1 VMYNRTMTDLELA
14 ISKLNPQQK
23 LAVETLEGPVLVIA
37 GPGTGKTQML
47 TLRIANILQS
57 RDVAPQNILCLTY
70 SEAGVAAMKK
80 RLSSFIGAAAYNVKI
95 HTFHSF
101 CNEVIGTFPEK
112 FIKVKELNRLD
123 DLTRV
128 KIIKQIIDELPEKEN
143 GYKIRPFYEK
153 YKYQGSLL
161 DSFKTLKMEGIFPD
175 DFVTL
180 TQEIYTEIEANPRL
194 NKKTGKPTSDWYKE
208 LESAQKN
215 TEVATVYKRYV
226 EKLEEEGLYDYEDMI
241 LFVIKAFREDDALL
255 SHYQEKFL
263 YMLVDEYQDTNGS
276 QNMIIKLLGS
286 FDKSPNIFAVGDDDQ
301 AIYRFQGANVQNL
314 LDFTTMFENV
324 KPISVAINYRSTQ
337 LILDAASNVIKKNAN
352 RLSNHIKELDKDLKA
367 GVQSDSYPIEL
378 YEFDNSDM
386 ETAWVVKKIK
396 ELLQKGV
403 NPSEIAVMFRNNKDS
418 VALIEQLEKEKIP
431 FDMHRGGN
439 ALEEKVVKQFIQ
451 LIKLLNVDS
460 TSGYDN
466 QLFVALNY
474 NFLEIEEYDLFLLN
488 KLRKETRMP
497 FLELIKELTEEQ
509 IARFS
514 SLDKIESF
522 LEKVFKF
529 GKEIKNDTLYN
540 VLQWYAEDIGFSGYL
555 LRSDEFSLEDINAFS
570 ALLKYIRSLNRADSE
585 MSIEDLLQDLELMK
599 ENNIGISEPGLETKQ
614 EAVVLRTA
622 HSSKGLEFEHVF
634 IINCVDKKWGNQADR
649 KIIKLPKEIY
659 FRSDEALTK
668 EVEETSIEDE
678 RRLFFVALTRAK
690 SNVYISYARMQ
701 SEDTEGKEKLPS
713 QFISEIDSSYIKKVP
728 TNDLIEVTKETLL
741 NINKK
746 ERVVLESDK
755 ARDFIKSE
763 LQRFKMSASAL
774 NEFLEC
780 PKKFFYR
787 RILQIP
793 EPFEKA
799 LVLGTGV
806 HSCLESYFRVLKN
819 GEKMEAAFMIS
830 ELESS
835 LKKQLVYKDLYQEI
849 LDEGTIIIQEYCKEY
864 ESGFVAPLEVEYNFG
879 LKNINLE
886 VDGISI
892 PLSGKVDKIEEISTD
907 ELGNHIVRVI
917 DYKTSAPKTE
927 GQIRGSTKD
936 SKGEIFN
943 QLVFYKLLGDLDS
956 SFSDSKGKKYI
967 IQEACVDFLK
977 KKDNKFSKISLQ
989 ITDEDV
995 EELKTKISAAY
1006 KSILNLEFNGSDAY
1020 PLCTECEYCSL

>member
-14 ISKLNPQQK
+14 ISNLNPQQK

-337 LILDAASNVIKKNAN
+337 LILDAASNVIKKNVN
-352 RLSNHIKELDKDLKA
+352 RLSNHIKELNKDLKA

-403 NPSEIAVMFRNNKDS
+403 NPSEIAVMFRNNK
-418 VALIEQLEKEKIP
+418 E
-431 FDMHRGGN
+431 
-439 ALEEKVVKQFIQ
+439 
-451 LIKLLNVDS
+451 
-460 TSGYDN
+460 
-466 QLFVALNY
+466 
-474 NFLEIEEYDLFLLN
+474 
-488 KLRKETRMP
+488 
-497 FLELIKELTEEQ
+497 
-509 IARFS
+509 
-514 SLDKIESF
+514 
-522 LEKVFKF
+522 
-529 GKEIKNDTLYN
+529 
-540 VLQWYAEDIGFSGYL
+540 
-555 LRSDEFSLEDINAFS
+555 
-570 ALLKYIRSLNRADSE
+570 
-585 MSIEDLLQDLELMK
+585 
-599 ENNIGISEPGLETKQ
+599 
-614 EAVVLRTA
+614 
-622 HSSKGLEFEHVF
+622 
-634 IINCVDKKWGNQADR
+634 
-649 KIIKLPKEIY
+649 
-659 FRSDEALTK
+659 
-668 EVEETSIEDE
+668 
-678 RRLFFVALTRAK
+678 
-690 SNVYISYARMQ
+690 
-701 SEDTEGKEKLPS
+701 
-713 QFISEIDSSYIKKVP
+713 
-728 TNDLIEVTKETLL
+728 
-741 NINKK
+741 
-746 ERVVLESDK
+746 
-755 ARDFIKSE
+755 
-763 LQRFKMSASAL
+763 
-774 NEFLEC
+774 
-780 PKKFFYR
+780 
-787 RILQIP
+787 
-793 EPFEKA
+793 
-799 LVLGTGV
+799 
-806 HSCLESYFRVLKN
+806 
-819 GEKMEAAFMIS
+819 
-830 ELESS
+830 
-835 LKKQLVYKDLYQEI
+835 
-849 LDEGTIIIQEYCKEY
+849 
-864 ESGFVAPLEVEYNFG
+864 
-879 LKNINLE
+879 
-886 VDGISI
+886 
-892 PLSGKVDKIEEISTD
+892 
-907 ELGNHIVRVI
+907 
-917 DYKTSAPKTE
+917 
-927 GQIRGSTKD
+927 
-936 SKGEIFN
+936 
-943 QLVFYKLLGDLDS
+943 
-956 SFSDSKGKKYI
+956 
-967 IQEACVDFLK
+967 
-977 KKDNKFSKISLQ
+977 
-989 ITDEDV
+989 
-995 EELKTKISAAY
+995 
-1006 KSILNLEFNGSDAY
+1006 
-1020 PLCTECEYCSL
+1020 